1 MDVKI
6 THSNQLSS
14 QTITMFQKI
23 RQLIKKH
30 SIRKFV
36 SFAMW
41 WPINTEETYPFRV
54 DGKGQLCCIE
64 TGVLTRKRS
73 SVRDVLLGGVLHSE
87 GNASTPGGGTPIGGL
102 KGEKRNVD
110 QICSF
115 GMFVGGGGNCG
126 TGTGLLSQKKCLSSC

>member
-14 QTITMFQKI
+14 QTITMLQKI

-87 GNASTPGGGTPIGGL
+87 GNASTSAGGTHTGGL
-102 KGEKRNVD
+102 KGAKGNVD

-115 GMFVGGGGNCG
+115 GMFVGGGGGVPVGQGMSCCHR
-126 TGTGLLSQKKCLSSC
+126 KCA